1 MMNTDNKYT
10 DLTRQQVKSLIKQGC
25 SASDWTNVKVT
36 QTLDTTRLRNAHFTG
51 KIRIGTLDKT
61 ISLFGS
67 VKARTGIYNA
77 KIHNSTLGD
86 NIYINNIENY
96 IANYDIHENTVIK
109 HVSQIAVEGSSS
121 FGNGTQVTVINE
133 VTGRQ
138 IPIYDHLS
146 AHIAYIIALYRN
158 RPKVI
163 ENLNQMVSKYT
174 DSVMSTRGTIASNST
189 IINCGTLKN
198 VKIGPNAILDGASH
212 LENGTINS
220 CPEDPSFV
228 GTNVIAKDF
237 ILASGAKVTDNSII
251 CHCFVGQGTEL
262 SKQYSAEN
270 SVFFANCGGFHGE
283 ACSVFAGP
291 YTVTFHKS
299 TLLIAG
305 LYSFLNAGSGSNQS
319 NHMYKLGPVH
329 QGVIERGSK
338 TTSDSYILWPAK
350 VGAFSLVM
358 GRHYGNSD
366 TSALPFS
373 YLIEHKDESVLV
385 PGVNL
390 RSIGTV
396 RDSRKWPK
404 RDKRKAHIKHDKII
418 FNLLTPYTVQKMMDG
433 LKLLHQLKDSSGMT
447 SQNFYYNGVK
457 IKRSSLEHGISFYQM
472 GIDRFLG
479 NILVKRLRE
488 NDLDN
493 MELLRSILT
502 PTTSV
507 GKGKWLDIAGLIT
520 PQEPVSKLL
529 EEIESGTISSL
540 DSVNDKIEEMY
551 ESFEEF
557 QWAWVVEALEQK
569 MNKQIE
575 EFESEDIQTIIR
587 DWIESVEKLDRM
599 RLDDAQKEFG
609 PASKTSFGIDGDN
622 QVRDDDFKAVRGDSV
637 DNAFT
642 IELAERL
649 EQKKQTAEQLIE
661 RFQTIS

>member
-1 MMNTDNKYT
+1 MNKDKTYT
-10 DLTRQQVKSLIKQGC
+10 NLTWSQVKNLKKQGC
-25 SASDWTNVKVT
+25 TASDWSKVKVA
-36 QTLDTTRLRNAHFTG
+36 QPFDSTRVRNAHFTG
-51 KIRIGTLDKT
+51 NIQIGTLDKT
-61 ISLFGS
+61 ISLFGGI
-67 VKARTGIYNA
+67 KAITGIYNA
-77 KIHNSTLGD
+77 KIHNCTLGN

-96 IANYDIHENTVIK
+96 IANYDIRDNVIIK
-109 HVSQIAVEGSSS
+109 HVSILATEGPSS
-121 FGNGTQVTVINE
+121 FGNGTQVSVINE
-133 VTGRQ
+133 VTGRE

-146 AHIAYIIALYRN
+146 AHIAYIIAIYRH
-158 RPKVI
+158 RPSVI
-163 ENLNQMVSKYT
+163 EKLKEMIQKYT
-174 DSVMSTRGTIASNST
+174 DSVTSTQGTIDSNSK

-198 VKIGPNAILDGASH
+198 VKIGPNATLDGPSH

-237 ILASGAKVTDNSII
+237 ILSSGAKVTDNSII

-283 ACSVFAGP
+283 ACSIFAGP

-358 GRHYGNSD
+358 GRHYANSD
-366 TSALPFS
+366 TSDLPFS

-404 RDKRKAHIKHDKII
+404 RDKRKAKVKHDKII
-418 FNLLTPYTVQKMMDG
+418 FNLLTPYTVQKMYEG
-433 LKLLHQLKDSSGMT
+433 LKLLRHLKESSGLT

-479 NILVKRLRE
+479 NILVRRLRE

-520 PQEPVSKLL
+520 PQKPVNELL
-529 EEIESGTISSL
+529 DEIESGSIDSL
-540 DSVNDKIEEMY
+540 DSVNDKIEQMY
-551 ESFEEF
+551 ESFEDY
-557 QWAWVVEALEQK
+557 QWTWVVEALEHK
-569 MNKQIE
+569 MNKPID
-575 EFESEDIQTIIR
+575 EFESEDIQTIIK

-609 PASKTSFGIDGDN
+609 PASKISFGNDGDN
-622 QVRDDDFKAVRGDSV
+622 QVRDDDFKAVRGDSA

-642 IELAERL
+642 IELAQRL
-649 EQKKQTAEQLIE
+649 EQKKQTAKTLIDT
-661 RFQTIS
+661 FKLMS